1 MVVAF
6 SGNDESCPSL
16 GGKDMNDVTRRAA
29 SEMLA
34 QMLALTAMLVIA
46 GVVILA
52 R

>member
-1 MVVAF
+1 
-6 SGNDESCPSL
+6 
-16 GGKDMNDVTRRAA
+16 MNDVTRRAA

-34 QMLALTAMLVIA
+34 QMLALTAMLIIA

>member
-1 MVVAF
+1 M
-6 SGNDESCPSL
+6 
-16 GGKDMNDVTRRAA
+16 KDVTRRAA

>member
-1 MVVAF
+1 
-6 SGNDESCPSL
+6 
-16 GGKDMNDVTRRAA
+16 MNDATRRAA

>member
-1 MVVAF
+1 
-6 SGNDESCPSL
+6 
-16 GGKDMNDVTRRAA
+16 MNDVTRRAA

>member
-1 MVVAF
+1 M
-6 SGNDESCPSL
+6 
-16 GGKDMNDVTRRAA
+16 KDATRRAT